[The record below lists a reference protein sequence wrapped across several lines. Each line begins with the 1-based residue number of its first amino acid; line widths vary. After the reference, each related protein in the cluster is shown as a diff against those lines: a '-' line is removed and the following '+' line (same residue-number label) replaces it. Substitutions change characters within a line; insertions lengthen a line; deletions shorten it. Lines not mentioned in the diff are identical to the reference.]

1 MKYPSVKLALSGG
14 LVILAVLVFLLIG
27 SCGKGKSASSLLA
40 PQESVRGF
48 PSQETE
54 GRKLPSL
61 DEVLAELDALPAPEG
76 VDESVFS
83 ALKSALR
90 EALQNTWTTGVPPV
104 GTGETFTRRGEP
116 VLQTE
121 EKKLVSAPP
130 TGEANRVN
138 DLELVDNGDGTY
150 ALTWSYKNLGDYNQ
164 DGIVNIMDITPLAV
178 HLGEP
183 EGDPNSITE
192 MIDEDDEPVL
202 RYA

>member
-1 MKYPSVKLALSGG
+1 MALSGG
-14 LVILAVLVFLLIG
+14 LVILAVLVLLLIG
-27 SCGKGKSASSLLA
+27 SCGKGKSTSTLLA

-54 GRKLPSL
+54 ARKLPSL
-61 DEVLAELDALPAPEG
+61 DEVLAELEALPAPEG
-76 VDESVFS
+76 VDESLFS

-104 GTGETFTRRGEP
+104 GTGETP

-121 EKKLVSAPP
+121 EKKLVATPP
-130 TGEANRVN
+130 TGEGNRVD
-138 DLELVDNGDGTY
+138 DLELIDNGDGTY
-150 ALTWSYKNLGDYNQ
+150 TLTWSYKNVGDYNQ
-164 DGIVNIMDITPLAV
+164 DGIVNVMDLTPLAV

-192 MIDEDDEPVL
+192 LIDEDDERTL